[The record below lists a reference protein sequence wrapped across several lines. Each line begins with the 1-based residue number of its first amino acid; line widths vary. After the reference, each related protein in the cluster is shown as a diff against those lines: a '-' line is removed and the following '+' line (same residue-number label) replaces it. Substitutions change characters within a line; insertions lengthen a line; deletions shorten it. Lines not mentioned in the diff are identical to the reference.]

1 MKVLALCTV
10 YEDDLKKVRDIE
22 EGEDLIDA
30 VAAEFCWVHDSGII
44 LDTCKEAAVQS
55 EDTEYQ
61 ALVWDTEKEEFVPTG
76 RTVHNELLCIAW
88 LKSTSLPNRYDKT
101 RFKIRK
107 REVYTVATEWEEQEC
122 DPK

>member
-44 LDTCKEAAVQS
+44 LDTCKEAAMQS

-61 ALVWDTEKEEFVPTG
+61 ALVWDIEKEEYVPAG
-76 RTVHNELLCIAW
+76 RPVHNELLCVSR
-88 LKSTSLPNRYDKT
+88 LKSSALPDRYDKA

-107 REVYTVATEWEEQEC
+107 REVYTVATEWVEQES